1 MHRKKAFLYVFLGLG
16 IFILFLFVLPL
27 GDKMET
33 GIKDPQKQFK
43 SYMKAHHI
51 NGMMLVSDKKV
62 RPVVVKN
69 NETSD
74 PSQIVQADQLFPIAS
89 LQKIMTG
96 TAIYQLQQ
104 KGALNWNTP
113 LAKYYPQVP
122 ASKDITI
129 QELMNHT
136 SGLINNARP
145 SAPLK
150 NQQQQINF
158 MLKHITYD
166 HLHTWDYQDI
176 DYELLAAIISKE
188 TQLTYNDYLQ
198 KFFAK
203 PLNLQQVKDFSEV
216 AQNEVPQPMSGN
228 VDWHKVTVTTSSDFG
243 AGNIFL
249 SPNDYWKFISNSVLN
264 NPKMLNEYAQ
274 QARHQEVAYF
284 GGVYFKG
291 NVIRADGSIPGYNCC
306 FLANYKTKR
315 MVMLFSNNINYF
327 TLKRTADYLL
337 HNYMGMGIF

>member
-1 MHRKKAFLYVFLGLG
+1 
-16 IFILFLFVLPL
+16 
-27 GDKMET
+27 
-33 GIKDPQKQFK
+33 
-43 SYMKAHHI
+43 
-51 NGMMLVSDKKV
+51 
-62 RPVVVKN
+62 
-69 NETSD
+69 
-74 PSQIVQADQLFPIAS
+74 
-89 LQKIMTG
+89 MTG

-104 KGALNWNTP
+104 KEKLNWNTS

-122 ASKDITI
+122 GSKEITI

-136 SGLINNARP
+136 SGLVNNARP
-145 SAPLK
+145 ANPLK
-150 NQQQQINF
+150 NQQQQIAF

-198 KFFAK
+198 KSFAK

-228 VDWHKVTVTTSSDFG
+228 VSWHKVTITTSSDFG
-243 AGNIFL
+243 AGNIFV

-264 NPKMLNEYAQ
+264 NQKMLNEYAQ
-274 QARHQEVAYF
+274 QARHQEVAYY

-327 TLKRTADYLL
+327 TLKKGCRLSVA
-337 HNYMGMGIF
+337 